1 MERIIC
7 LALGY
12 LCGLLQTG
20 YIYGKLHG
28 VDIRQHGSGNSGAT
42 NTLRVL
48 GKKAG
53 LVVFLGDA
61 FKALIPCVLVRILFT
76 GRPETAGVAYVY
88 MLYMGFGVILGHNF
102 PFYMNF
108 KGGKGI
114 AATAG
119 LIASLDWRLTLICAA
134 VFLCCVLLTRYVSLG
149 SILVAVTFFLVNVF
163 FSAKGFYGLAPEAL
177 TEFWILLAMIS
188 VMAIWRHKANI
199 KRLLAGN
206 ENKLWGKKEK

>member
-7 LALGY
+7 LAVGY

-20 YIYGKLHG
+20 YIYGRMHG
-28 VDIRQHGSGNSGAT
+28 MDIRQHGSGNSGAT

-61 FKALIPCVLVRILFT
+61 LKALIPCLAARLIF
-76 GRPETAGVAYVY
+76 GSRPETAGMAY
-88 MLYMGFGVILGHNF
+88 LYALYLGFGVILGHNF
-102 PFYMNF
+102 PFYMDF
-108 KGGKGI
+108 KGGKGV

-119 LIASLDWRLTLICAA
+119 LLASLDWRLTLACAV
-134 VFLCCVLLTRYVSLG
+134 VFLVSVLLTHYVSLG
-149 SILVAVTFFLVNVF
+149 SILVAVTFFLVNTWLVYR
-163 FSAKGFYGLAPEAL
+163 GDYGLNREAL
-177 TEFWILLAMIS
+177 PEFLVLLAAIS
-188 VMAIWRHKANI
+188 LMAIWRHKANI

-206 ENKLWGKKEK
+206 ENKIF

>member
-7 LALGY
+7 LAVGY
-12 LCGLLQTG
+12 LFGLLQTG
-20 YIYGKLHG
+20 YIYGRMHG
-28 VDIRQHGSGNSGAT
+28 MDIRQHGSGNSGAT

-61 FKALIPCVLVRILFT
+61 LKALIPCALVRLIFG
-76 GRPETAGVAYVY
+76 GRPETAGMAYVY

-102 PFYMNF
+102 PFYMHF

-134 VFLCCVLLTRYVSLG
+134 VFIVCVFLTHYVSLG
-149 SILVAVTFFLVNVF
+149 SILVAVAFFLVNAF
-163 FSAKGFYGLAPEAL
+163 FSYHGDYGLAPEAL
-177 TEFWILLAMIS
+177 PEFWILLAAVS
-188 VMAIWRHKANI
+188 VMAVWRHKANI

-206 ENKLWGKKEK
+206 ENKIF

>member
-7 LALGY
+7 LAVGY

-20 YIYGKLHG
+20 YIYGRMHG
-28 VDIRQHGSGNSGAT
+28 MDIRQHGSGNSGAT

-61 FKALIPCVLVRILFT
+61 LKALIPCLAARLIF
-76 GRPETAGVAYVY
+76 GSRPETAGMAY
-88 MLYMGFGVILGHNF
+88 LYALYLGFGVILGHNF

-108 KGGKGI
+108 KGGKGV

-119 LIASLDWRLTLICAA
+119 LLASLDWRLMLACAA
-134 VFLCCVLLTRYVSLG
+134 VFLVSVLLTHYVSLG
-149 SILVAVTFFLVNVF
+149 SILVAVTFFLVNTWLACV
-163 FSAKGFYGLAPEAL
+163 GDYGLNREVLPEFL
-177 TEFWILLAMIS
+177 VLLAVIS
-188 VMAIWRHKANI
+188 LMTIWRHKANI

-206 ENKLWGKKEK
+206 ENKIF